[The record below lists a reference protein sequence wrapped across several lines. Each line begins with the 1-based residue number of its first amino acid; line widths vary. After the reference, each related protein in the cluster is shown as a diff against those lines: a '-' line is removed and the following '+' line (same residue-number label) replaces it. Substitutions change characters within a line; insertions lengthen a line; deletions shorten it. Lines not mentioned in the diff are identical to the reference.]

1 MSALLKLPPLSL
13 YVHIPWCLQK
23 CPYCDF
29 NSHEFDGELPE
40 TQYVD
45 AAIEDLARD
54 LEYVQQRP
62 LHSIFFGGGTPSLFS
77 AEAIERILSACKKQI
92 GFERNIE
99 ITLEANPGTF
109 EQDRFANYRAVGI
122 NRLSIGIQSF
132 QAAMLS
138 KLGRVHDE
146 REALSAAEI
155 ALAAGFE
162 NFNLDLMFGL
172 PGQSLE
178 LAMTDLK
185 QALALQPTH
194 ISWYQLTLEPNTVFY
209 KHPPK
214 LPKPDLIDRIQ
225 DAGIALLDEAGYQRY
240 EISAFS
246 RHGKQAKHNLSYW
259 HFGDYL
265 GIGAG
270 AHGKITRT
278 LQSQIIRTRKIR
290 QPKAYLAQESVLNA
304 DISEIAE
311 SDLALEYMMN
321 VLRLVQGSDL
331 EEFESR
337 TGLPRSRIMQTLARL
352 QEQKLLQTEGIVTS
366 PKGMNLL
373 NNVLQAFIN

>member
-45 AAIEDLARD
+45 ALLEDLARD

-209 KHPPK
+209 KNPPK

-246 RHGKQAKHNLSYW
+246 RHGKQAKHNLNYW

>member
-1 MSALLKLPPLSL
+1 
-13 YVHIPWCLQK
+13 
-23 CPYCDF
+23 
-29 NSHEFDGELPE
+29 
-40 TQYVD
+40 
-45 AAIEDLARD
+45 
-54 LEYVQQRP
+54 
-62 LHSIFFGGGTPSLFS
+62 
-77 AEAIERILSACKKQI
+77 
-92 GFERNIE
+92 
-99 ITLEANPGTF
+99 
-109 EQDRFANYRAVGI
+109 
-122 NRLSIGIQSF
+122 
-132 QAAMLS
+132 
-138 KLGRVHDE
+138 
-146 REALSAAEI
+146 
-155 ALAAGFE
+155 
-162 NFNLDLMFGL
+162 
-172 PGQSLE
+172 
-178 LAMTDLK
+178 
-185 QALALQPTH
+185 
-194 ISWYQLTLEPNTVFY
+194 
-209 KHPPK
+209 
-214 LPKPDLIDRIQ
+214 LIDRIQ

-246 RHGKQAKHNLSYW
+246 RHGKQAKHNLNYW

>member
-45 AAIEDLARD
+45 ALLEDLARD

-194 ISWYQLTLEPNTVFY
+194 ISWYQ
-209 KHPPK
+209 
-214 LPKPDLIDRIQ
+214 
-225 DAGIALLDEAGYQRY
+225 
-240 EISAFS
+240 
-246 RHGKQAKHNLSYW
+246 
-259 HFGDYL
+259 
-265 GIGAG
+265 
-270 AHGKITRT
+270 
-278 LQSQIIRTRKIR
+278 
-290 QPKAYLAQESVLNA
+290 
-304 DISEIAE
+304 
-311 SDLALEYMMN
+311 
-321 VLRLVQGSDL
+321 
-331 EEFESR
+331 
-337 TGLPRSRIMQTLARL
+337 
-352 QEQKLLQTEGIVTS
+352 
-366 PKGMNLL
+366 
-373 NNVLQAFIN
+373 

>member
-1 MSALLKLPPLSL
+1 MSALLKVPPLSL

-29 NSHEFDGELPE
+29 NSHEFDGQLPE
-40 TQYVD
+40 AEYVD
-45 AAIEDLARD
+45 ALLEDLAGD
-54 LEYVQQRP
+54 LDYVQQRP
-62 LHSIFFGGGTPSLFS
+62 LQSIFFGGGTPSLFS
-77 AEAIERILSACKKQI
+77 AEAFERILSACKKHI
-92 GFERNIE
+92 DFDSDIE

-109 EQDRFANYRAVGI
+109 EQSRFAEYRAAGI

-132 QAAMLS
+132 QAAMLV

-146 REALSAAEI
+146 KEALSAAEI
-155 ALAAGFE
+155 ARAAGFE

-172 PGQSLE
+172 PGQNLE
-178 LAMTDLK
+178 LAMADLK
-185 QALALQPTH
+185 QALDLQPAH

-214 LPKPDLIDRIQ
+214 LPKHDLIDRIQ
-225 DAGIALLDEAGYQRY
+225 DAGIAQLDAAAYRRY

-246 RHGKQAKHNLSYW
+246 RVGKQARHNLNYW

-270 AHGKITRT
+270 AHGKITLPR
-278 LQSQIIRTRKIR
+278 QSRILRTRKIR
-290 QPKAYLAQESVLNA
+290 QPKAYLAKDGVFNA
-304 DISEIAE
+304 ETSEIAE
-311 SDLALEYMMN
+311 SDLTLEYMMN
-321 VLRLVQGSDL
+321 VLRLVQGADL
-331 EEFESR
+331 EGFESR
-337 TGLPRSRIMQTLARL
+337 TGLPRSSILPTLAQL
-352 QEQKLLQTEGIVTS
+352 QQQKLLQAEGIVTS

>member
-45 AAIEDLARD
+45 ALLEDLARD

-246 RHGKQAKHNLSYW
+246 RHGKQAKHNLNYW